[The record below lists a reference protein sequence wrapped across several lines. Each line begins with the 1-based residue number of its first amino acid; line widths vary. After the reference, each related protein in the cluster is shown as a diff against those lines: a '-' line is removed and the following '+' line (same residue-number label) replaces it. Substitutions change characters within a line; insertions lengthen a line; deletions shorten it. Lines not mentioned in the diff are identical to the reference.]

1 MGALTSLWQFI
12 SGKCEQSEPFKPLSG
27 KPSQVAKLGTG
38 DAGAVKP
45 PTKLDKEV
53 PAFCAKTLR
62 LMSRKKGVTVSEA
75 AEATGKSKGSIY
87 QEVTLIK
94 KAGYKVYKNY
104 EKASRSHRYTLG

>member
-12 SGKCEQSEPFKPLSG
+12 SGKPPE
-27 KPSQVAKLGTG
+27 VAKLGTG
-38 DAGAVKP
+38 DAEAVKSP
-45 PTKLDKEV
+45 IKTDVPFDREV

-62 LMSRKKGVTVSEA
+62 LMSRKKGVTVAEA
-75 AEATGKSKGSIY
+75 AESTGKSKGSIY
-87 QEVTLIK
+87 QEVTLIR